1 MKRRFFTV
9 CLAISFFFRT
19 FADYYGRSRFSKRT
33 SMQDNA
39 KYWTTTITSHDRL
52 MAVDCRE
59 LWRYRDLFLLFVRRN
74 ITTQYKQ
81 TVLGPLWFLINPI
94 LSVIVYMVVFGGIA
108 GMPTDGAPPALFYLL
123 GVAVWNYFQACVTA
137 TSNAFVEN
145 ANIFG
150 KVYFPRLIMPLVSV
164 TTQLVNLGVQLL
176 LFAVVYLFYAY
187 SGEAAIHTTWGALA
201 LPLLILMLAMLAM
214 GFGMI
219 ISSVTTKYRDLQL
232 LMSQIVSLWMYLT
245 PVIYPLSMVTNPTL
259 HTLMSLNPV
268 TPLME
273 TFKYCLL
280 GVGDF
285 SWPWLLYSL
294 GVSLLLF
301 FLGLLF
307 FQRTQKSFLD
317 TV

>member
-1 MKRRFFTV
+1 
-9 CLAISFFFRT
+9 
-19 FADYYGRSRFSKRT
+19 
-33 SMQDNA
+33 MQDNA
-39 KYWTTTITSHDRL
+39 KYWTTTITPRDRL
-52 MAVDCRE
+52 LAVDFRE
-59 LWRYRDLFLLFVRRN
+59 LWRYRDLFLLFVKRN

-108 GMPTDGAPPALFYLL
+108 GLPTDGAPPALFYLL
-123 GVAVWNYFQACVTA
+123 GVAVWGYFQACVSA

-145 ANIFG
+145 AEIFG

-176 LFAVVYLFYAY
+176 LFAVVYLYYTF
-187 SGEAAIHTTWGALA
+187 SGAATIRVTWGALA
-201 LPLLILMLAMLAM
+201 LPLLIILLAMMAM

-232 LMSQIVSLWMYLT
+232 LMKQVVSLWMYLT
-245 PVIYPLSMVTNPTL
+245 PVIYPLSMVKNSTL

-273 TFKYCLL
+273 TIKYCLL
-280 GVGDF
+280 GVGDL
-285 SWPWLLYSL
+285 SWPWLMYSI
-294 GVSLLLF
+294 GITLLLL